1 MIEQAKFTYS
11 PLGKAFEKQIKT
23 IEDQGEK
30 QVEAL
35 KDLKPKEQT
44 KAIEGESSSQ
54 SKAKKIFSDLIK
66 ERESMINKLYESV
79 DYNNLKFEYVSS
91 TKSVSFYEFMN
102 SKEPFNE
109 TKSNQITFNDA
120 QKKQKLFLNKLNDV
134 KMGKKRLSKKKSLPI
149 LKNVTNPKKK
159 FSIFLETILKC
170 TLMLVTK

>member
-1 MIEQAKFTYS
+1 M
-11 PLGKAFEKQIKT
+11 
-23 IEDQGEK
+23 
-30 QVEAL
+30 
-35 KDLKPKEQT
+35 
-44 KAIEGESSSQ
+44 
-54 SKAKKIFSDLIK
+54 
-66 ERESMINKLYESV
+66 YESV